1 MEIYLDNSATTM
13 VAPEVREEMMAALG
27 EDYGNPSSLHR
38 KGSDAEMMLKKAKE
52 RVASPLKADPREIY
66 FTSGGTE
73 ANNLALLGGARAKKR
88 QGDHVIISAVE
99 HPSVSAAAEELAR
112 EGFRVTRI
120 GTDARGLVSPDK
132 LEAALTPQTV
142 LVSVMA
148 VNNEVGAREP
158 FEEIGKRVKAF
169 DSRIL
174 FHVDAVQAYGKIRI
188 VPKQCGIDLLTAS
201 GHKIH
206 GPKGIGFLYIRD
218 RVHIEPII
226 YGGEQQK
233 GIRSG
238 TENMPG
244 IVGMGRAAQL
254 AYERFD
260 ERIAGLYERKEYFQ
274 HALEGLEGVR
284 INGPRERELSAPHI
298 VSATFPGVRSEVM
311 LHALEEKG
319 IYASAGSACSSHKK
333 AVSPTLHAIGLS
345 DELASSTLRFSLS
358 SYTRREELE
367 AAAAAVGELLPL
379 LRRFTRK

>member
-27 EDYGNPSSLHR
+27 EAYGNPSSLHK
-38 KGSDAEMMLKKAKE
+38 KGSDAELMLKKAKE
-52 RVASPLKADPREIY
+52 RIAQPLKADAREIY

-88 QGDHVIISAVE
+88 EGNHVIISAVE
-99 HPSVSAAAEELAR
+99 HPSVSAAADELAR
-112 EGFRVTRI
+112 EGFQVTRL
-120 GTDARGLVSPDK
+120 GTDERGLVSPESLK
-132 LEAALTPQTV
+132 AALTPETV

-158 FEEIGKRVKAF
+158 FEAFGKLIK
-169 DSRIL
+169 DYNSRIL
-174 FHVDAVQAYGKIRI
+174 FHVDAVQAYGKLRLN
-188 VPKQCGIDLLTAS
+188 PKRDGIDLLSAS

-218 RVHIEPII
+218 KVRIEPII

-244 IVGMGRAAQL
+244 IVGMGKAAEL
-254 AYERFD
+254 AYQHFD
-260 ERIAGLYERKEYFQ
+260 ERISALYSLKEYLQ
-274 HALEGLEGVR
+274 EGLESLDLVR
-284 INGPRERELSAPHI
+284 VNGPRERELSAPHI
-298 VSATFPGVRSEVM
+298 VSATFPGIRSEVL
-311 LHALEEKG
+311 LHALEDRG

-333 AVSPTLHAIGLS
+333 TVSPTLRSIGLS
-345 DELASSTLRFSLS
+345 DELAGSTLRFSLS
-358 SYTRREELE
+358 SYSSRED
-367 AAAAAVGELLPL
+367 ADAVIKALAELLPQ
-379 LRRFTRK
+379 LRRFVRK

>member
-120 GTDARGLVSPDK
+120 GTDARGLVSPDE
-132 LEAALTPQTV
+132 LEAALTPETV

-158 FEEIGKRVKAF
+158 FEEIGRRVKAF

-244 IVGMGRAAQL
+244 IVGIGRAAQL

-260 ERIAGLYERKEYFQ
+260 ERIAGLYELKEYFQ
-274 HALEGLEGVR
+274 HALESLDGVR

-298 VSATFPGVRSEVM
+298 VSATFPGIRSEVL
-311 LHALEEKG
+311 LHALEDKG
-319 IYASAGSACSSHKK
+319 VYASAGSACSSHKK
-333 AVSPTLHAIGLS
+333 TVSPTLHAIGLS

>member
-27 EDYGNPSSLHR
+27 EAYGNPSSLHR

-52 RVASPLKADPREIY
+52 RSASPLKADPREIY

-73 ANNLALLGGARAKKR
+73 ANNLAILGGARARKR
-88 QGDHVIISAVE
+88 LGSHVIISAVE
-99 HPSVSAAAEELAR
+99 HPSVSAAADELAR

-120 GTDARGLVSPDK
+120 GTDARGLVSPD
-132 LEAALTPQTV
+132 EVEMALTPETV

-158 FEEIGKRVKAF
+158 VEEIGARIRARS
-169 DSRIL
+169 DRIL
-174 FHVDAVQAYGKIRI
+174 YHVDAVQGYGKIRLY
-188 VPKQCGIDLLTAS
+188 PKRAGIDLLSAS

-218 RVHIEPII
+218 RVRIEPII

-244 IVGMGRAAQL
+244 IVGLGKAAEL
-254 AYERFD
+254 AYENFD
-260 ERIAGLYERKEYFQ
+260 EKTAVLYDLKEFFQ
-274 HALEGLEGVR
+274 DGLEKLENVR
-284 INGPRERELSAPHI
+284 VNGPRERELSAPHI
-298 VSATFPGVRSEVM
+298 ISATFPGIRSEVL
-311 LHALEEKG
+311 LHALEDRG

-333 AVSPTLHAIGLS
+333 TVSPTLHSIGLS
-345 DELASSTLRFSLS
+345 DELAGSTLRFSLS
-358 SYTRREELE
+358 RYTRREELDAVL
-367 AAAAAVGELLPL
+367 AALAELLPL
-379 LRRFTRK
+379 LRRYTRK

>member
-120 GTDARGLVSPDK
+120 GTDARGLVSPDE
-132 LEAALTPQTV
+132 LEAALTPETV

-260 ERIAGLYERKEYFQ
+260 ERIAGLYELKEYFQ
-274 HALEGLEGVR
+274 HALESLDGVR
-284 INGPRERELSAPHI
+284 INGPREKELSAPHI
-298 VSATFPGVRSEVM
+298 VSATFPGVRSEVL
-311 LHALEEKG
+311 LHALEDKG
-319 IYASAGSACSSHKK
+319 VYASAGSACSSHKK

>member
-13 VAPEVREEMMAALG
+13 VAPEVRGEMMAALG

-38 KGSDAEMMLKKAKE
+38 KGSDAERMLKKAKE
-52 RVASPLKADPREIY
+52 RIALPLKADPREIY

-88 QGDHVIISAVE
+88 QGSHVIISAVE
-99 HPSVSAAAEELAR
+99 HPSVSAAAAELER
-112 EGFRVTRI
+112 EGFSVTRI
-120 GTDARGLVSPDK
+120 GTDSRGLVSPDEV
-132 LEAALTPQTV
+132 EATLTPETV

-158 FEEIGKRVKAF
+158 FEEIGRRIKAF

-188 VPKQCGIDLLTAS
+188 VPKQCGIDLLSAS

-244 IVGMGRAAQL
+244 IVGMGKAAEL
-254 AYERFD
+254 AYESFD
-260 ERIAGLYERKEYFQ
+260 EKTALLYDLKERFQ
-274 HALEGLEGVR
+274 NGLEKLENVR
-284 INGPRERELSAPHI
+284 VNGPRERALSAPHI
-298 VSATFPGVRSEVM
+298 VSATFPGIRSEVL
-311 LHALEEKG
+311 LHALEDKG

-333 AVSPTLHAIGLS
+333 TVSPTLHAIGLT
-345 DELASSTLRFSLS
+345 DELAGSTLRFSLS
-358 SYTRREELE
+358 RYTRPEDPDETL
-367 AAAAAVGELLPL
+367 AALAELLPL

>member
-27 EDYGNPSSLHR
+27 DAYGNPSSLHR
-38 KGSDAEMMLKKAKE
+38 KGSDAELLLKKAKE
-52 RVASPLKADPREIY
+52 RIAAPLKADPKEIF

-88 QGDHVIISAVE
+88 EGNHVIISAVE
-99 HPSVSAAAEELAR
+99 HPSVSAAADELAR
-112 EGFRVTRI
+112 EGFRVSRI
-120 GTDARGLVSPDK
+120 GTDARGLVSADEV
-132 LEAALTPQTV
+132 EAALTPETV

-158 FEEIGKRVKAF
+158 FEEIGKRIKACN
-169 DSRIL
+169 SRIL
-174 FHVDAVQAYGKIRI
+174 FHVDAVQAFGKIRLS
-188 VPKQCGIDLLTAS
+188 PKRDGIDLLTAS

-206 GPKGIGFLYIRD
+206 GPKGIGFLFIRD
-218 RVHIEPII
+218 KVRIEPII

-244 IVGMGRAAQL
+244 IVGFGKAAQL
-254 AYERFD
+254 AYENFEART
-260 ERIAGLYERKEYFQ
+260 AALYDLKEYFQ
-274 HALEGLEGVR
+274 KALETIDGVR
-284 INGPRERELSAPHI
+284 VNGPRERELSAPHI
-298 VSATFPGVRSEVM
+298 VSASFPGVRSEVL
-311 LHALEEKG
+311 LHALEDRG
-319 IYASAGSACSSHKK
+319 IYASAGSACSSHRK

-345 DELASSTLRFSLS
+345 DELAGSTLRFSLS
-358 SYTRREELE
+358 SYTTQEDLE
-367 AAAAAVGELLPL
+367 TAAAAIAELLPQ

>member
-27 EDYGNPSSLHR
+27 EAYGNPSSLHK
-38 KGSDAEMMLKKAKE
+38 KGSDAELMLKKAKE
-52 RVASPLKADPREIY
+52 RIAQPLKADVREIY

-88 QGDHVIISAVE
+88 EGNHVIISAVE
-99 HPSVSAAAEELAR
+99 HPSVSAAADELAR
-112 EGFRVTRI
+112 EGFQVTRL
-120 GTDARGLVSPDK
+120 GTDKRGLVSPESLK
-132 LEAALTPQTV
+132 AALTPETV

-158 FEEIGKRVKAF
+158 FEAFGKLIK
-169 DSRIL
+169 DYNSRIL
-174 FHVDAVQAYGKIRI
+174 FHVDAVQAYGKLRLN
-188 VPKQCGIDLLTAS
+188 PKRDGIDLLSAS

-218 RVHIEPII
+218 KVRIEPII

-244 IVGMGRAAQL
+244 IVGMGKAAEL
-254 AYERFD
+254 AYQHFD
-260 ERIAGLYERKEYFQ
+260 ERISALYSLKEYLQ
-274 HALEGLEGVR
+274 EGLESLDLVR
-284 INGPRERELSAPHI
+284 VNGPRERELSAPHI
-298 VSATFPGVRSEVM
+298 VSATFPGVRSEVL
-311 LHALEEKG
+311 LHALEDRG

-333 AVSPTLHAIGLS
+333 TVSPTLRSIGLS
-345 DELASSTLRFSLS
+345 DELAGSTLRFSLS
-358 SYTRREELE
+358 SYSSREDADTVIKAL
-367 AAAAAVGELLPL
+367 AELLPQ
-379 LRRFTRK
+379 LRRFVRK

>member
-88 QGDHVIISAVE
+88 QGDHVIISA
-99 HPSVSAAAEELAR
+99 
-112 EGFRVTRI
+112 
-120 GTDARGLVSPDK
+120 
-132 LEAALTPQTV
+132 TPETV

-158 FEEIGKRVKAF
+158 FEEIGRRVKAF

-260 ERIAGLYERKEYFQ
+260 ERIAGLYELKEYFQ
-274 HALEGLEGVR
+274 HALEILDGVR

-298 VSATFPGVRSEVM
+298 VSATFPGIRSEVL
-311 LHALEEKG
+311 LHALEDKG
-319 IYASAGSACSSHKK
+319 VYASAGSACSSHKK
-333 AVSPTLHAIGLS
+333 TVSPTLHAIGLS

-367 AAAAAVGELLPL
+367 TAAAAVGELLPL

>member
-13 VAPEVREEMMAALG
+13 VAPEVREEMLAALG
-27 EDYGNPSSLHR
+27 EAYGNPSSLHR
-38 KGSDAEMMLKKAKE
+38 KGSDAEMLLLLAKE
-52 RVASPLKADPREIY
+52 RVAAPIKADHKEIF

-99 HPSVSAAAEELAR
+99 HPSVSAAADELEK
-112 EGFRVTRI
+112 EGFRVTRL
-120 GTDARGLVSPDK
+120 GTDAQGLIDPDE
-132 LEAALTPQTV
+132 LSAALCPETV

-158 FEEIGKRVKAF
+158 VEELARRVKAY
-169 DSRIL
+169 SNKIL
-174 FHVDAVQAYGKIRI
+174 FHADAVQAYGKVRI
-188 VPKQCGIDLLTAS
+188 YPKKAGIDLLTAS

-206 GPKGIGFLYIRD
+206 GPKGIGFLYVQD
-218 RVHIEPII
+218 KVHILPIM

-233 GIRSG
+233 GLRSG

-244 IVGMGRAAQL
+244 IVGFGKAAEL
-254 AYERFD
+254 AYRDFD
-260 ERIAGLYERKEYFQ
+260 SVTARLYDLKEFFR
-274 HALEGLEGVR
+274 EGLDQLDGVR
-284 INGPRERELSAPHI
+284 TNGPRERELSAPHI
-298 VSATFPGVRSEVM
+298 VSATFTGVRSEVL
-311 LHALEEKG
+311 LHALEDRG

-345 DELASSTLRFSLS
+345 DELAGSTLRFSLS
-358 SYTRREELE
+358 KYTKKEELE
-367 AAAAAVGELLPL
+367 VTLQALGELLPQ

>member
-27 EDYGNPSSLHR
+27 EAYGNPSSLHK
-38 KGSDAEMMLKKAKE
+38 KGSDAELMLKKAKE
-52 RVASPLKADPREIY
+52 RIAQPLKADAREIY

-88 QGDHVIISAVE
+88 EGNHVIISAVE
-99 HPSVSAAAEELAR
+99 HPSVSAAADELAR
-112 EGFRVTRI
+112 EGFQVTRL
-120 GTDARGLVSPDK
+120 GTDERGLVSPEALK
-132 LEAALTPQTV
+132 AALTPETV

-158 FEEIGKRVKAF
+158 FEAFGKLIK
-169 DSRIL
+169 DYNSRIL
-174 FHVDAVQAYGKIRI
+174 FHVDAVQAYGKLRLN
-188 VPKQCGIDLLTAS
+188 PKRDGIDLLSAS

-218 RVHIEPII
+218 KVRIEPII

-244 IVGMGRAAQL
+244 IVGMGKAAEL
-254 AYERFD
+254 AYQHFD
-260 ERIAGLYERKEYFQ
+260 ERISALYSLKEYLQ
-274 HALEGLEGVR
+274 EGLESLDLVR
-284 INGPRERELSAPHI
+284 VNGPRERELSAPHI
-298 VSATFPGVRSEVM
+298 VSATFPGVRSEVL
-311 LHALEEKG
+311 LHALEDRG

-333 AVSPTLHAIGLS
+333 TVSPTLRSIGLS
-345 DELASSTLRFSLS
+345 DELAGSTLRFSLS
-358 SYTRREELE
+358 SYSSREDADTVIKAL
-367 AAAAAVGELLPL
+367 AELLPQ
-379 LRRFTRK
+379 LRRFVRK

>member
-120 GTDARGLVSPDK
+120 GTDTRGLVSPDE

-158 FEEIGKRVKAF
+158 FEEIGRRVKAF

-254 AYERFD
+254 AYEHFD
-260 ERIAGLYERKEYFQ
+260 ERTAALYELKEYFQ
-274 HALEGLEGVR
+274 HALESLDGVR

-298 VSATFPGVRSEVM
+298 VSATFPGVRSEVL
-311 LHALEEKG
+311 LHALEDKG
-319 IYASAGSACSSHKK
+319 VYASAGSACSSHKK

-358 SYTRREELE
+358 SYTQREELE

>member
-27 EDYGNPSSLHR
+27 EAYGNPSSLHK
-38 KGSDAEMMLKKAKE
+38 KGSDAELMLKKAKE
-52 RVASPLKADPREIY
+52 RIAQPLKADAREIY

-88 QGDHVIISAVE
+88 EGNHVIISAVE
-99 HPSVSAAAEELAR
+99 HPSVSAAADELAR
-112 EGFRVTRI
+112 EGFQVTRL
-120 GTDARGLVSPDK
+120 GTDERGLVSPEALK
-132 LEAALTPQTV
+132 AALTPETV

-158 FEEIGKRVKAF
+158 FEAFGKLIK
-169 DSRIL
+169 DYNSRIL
-174 FHVDAVQAYGKIRI
+174 FHVDAVQAYGKLRLN
-188 VPKQCGIDLLTAS
+188 PKRDGIDLLSAS

-218 RVHIEPII
+218 KVRIEPII

-244 IVGMGRAAQL
+244 IVGMGKAAEL
-254 AYERFD
+254 AYQHFD
-260 ERIAGLYERKEYFQ
+260 ERISALYSLKEYLQ
-274 HALEGLEGVR
+274 EGLESLDLVR
-284 INGPRERELSAPHI
+284 VNGPRERELSAPHI
-298 VSATFPGVRSEVM
+298 VSATFPGIRSEVL
-311 LHALEEKG
+311 LHALEDRG

-333 AVSPTLHAIGLS
+333 TVSPTLRSIGLS
-345 DELASSTLRFSLS
+345 DELAGSTLRFSLS
-358 SYTRREELE
+358 SYSSRED
-367 AAAAAVGELLPL
+367 ADAVIKALKELLPQ
-379 LRRFTRK
+379 LRRFVRK

>member
-52 RVASPLKADPREIY
+52 RVASPLKANPREIY

-112 EGFRVTRI
+112 EGFRVPRI
-120 GTDARGLVSPDK
+120 GTDARGLVSPDE
-132 LEAALTPQTV
+132 LEAALTPETV

-158 FEEIGKRVKAF
+158 FEEIGRRVKAF

-260 ERIAGLYERKEYFQ
+260 ERIAGLYELKEYFQ

-298 VSATFPGVRSEVM
+298 VSATFPGVRSEVL
-311 LHALEEKG
+311 LHALEDKG
-319 IYASAGSACSSHKK
+319 VYASAGSACSSHKK

>member
-27 EDYGNPSSLHR
+27 EAYGNPSSLHK
-38 KGSDAEMMLKKAKE
+38 KGSDAELMLKKAKE
-52 RVASPLKADPREIY
+52 RIAQPLKADAREIY

-88 QGDHVIISAVE
+88 EGNHVIISAVE
-99 HPSVSAAAEELAR
+99 HPSVSAAADELAR
-112 EGFRVTRI
+112 EGFQVTRL
-120 GTDARGLVSPDK
+120 GTDERGLVSPESLK
-132 LEAALTPQTV
+132 AALTPETV

-158 FEEIGKRVKAF
+158 FEAFGKLIKEYN
-169 DSRIL
+169 SRIL
-174 FHVDAVQAYGKIRI
+174 FHVDAVQAYGKLRLN
-188 VPKQCGIDLLTAS
+188 PKRDGIDLLSAS

-218 RVHIEPII
+218 KVRIEPII

-244 IVGMGRAAQL
+244 IVGMGKAAEL
-254 AYERFD
+254 AYQHFD
-260 ERIAGLYERKEYFQ
+260 ERISALYSLKEYLQ
-274 HALEGLEGVR
+274 EGLESLDLVR
-284 INGPRERELSAPHI
+284 VNGPRERELSAPHI
-298 VSATFPGVRSEVM
+298 VSATFPGIRSEVL
-311 LHALEEKG
+311 LHALEDRG

-333 AVSPTLHAIGLS
+333 TVSPTLHSIGLS
-345 DELASSTLRFSLS
+345 DELAGSTLRFSLS
-358 SYTRREELE
+358 SYSSHED
-367 AAAAAVGELLPL
+367 ADAVIKALAELLPQ
-379 LRRFTRK
+379 LRRFVRK

>member
-120 GTDARGLVSPDK
+120 GTDARGLVSPDE

-158 FEEIGKRVKAF
+158 FEEIGRRVKAF

-260 ERIAGLYERKEYFQ
+260 ERIAGLYELKEYFQ
-274 HALEGLEGVR
+274 HALESLDGVR

-298 VSATFPGVRSEVM
+298 VSATFPGVRSEVL
-311 LHALEEKG
+311 LHALEDKG
-319 IYASAGSACSSHKK
+319 VYASAGSACSSHKK
-333 AVSPTLHAIGLS
+333 TVSPTLHAIGLS

-358 SYTRREELE
+358 SYTQREELE
-367 AAAAAVGELLPL
+367 AAAAAVGELRPV

>member
-27 EDYGNPSSLHR
+27 EAYGNPSSLHK
-38 KGSDAEMMLKKAKE
+38 KGSDAELMLKKAKE
-52 RVASPLKADPREIY
+52 RIAQPLKADVREIY

-88 QGDHVIISAVE
+88 EGNHVIISAVE
-99 HPSVSAAAEELAR
+99 HPSVSAAADELAR
-112 EGFRVTRI
+112 EGFQVTRL
-120 GTDARGLVSPDK
+120 GTDKRGLVSPESLK
-132 LEAALTPQTV
+132 AALTPETV

-158 FEEIGKRVKAF
+158 FEAFGKLIK
-169 DSRIL
+169 DYNSRIL
-174 FHVDAVQAYGKIRI
+174 FHVDAVQAYGKLRLN
-188 VPKQCGIDLLTAS
+188 PKRDGIDLLSAS

-218 RVHIEPII
+218 KVRIEPII

-244 IVGMGRAAQL
+244 IVGMGKAAEL
-254 AYERFD
+254 AYQHFD
-260 ERIAGLYERKEYFQ
+260 ERISALYSLKEYLQ
-274 HALEGLEGVR
+274 EGLESLDLVR
-284 INGPRERELSAPHI
+284 VNGPRERELSAPHI
-298 VSATFPGVRSEVM
+298 VSATFPGVRSEVL
-311 LHALEEKG
+311 LHALEDRG

-333 AVSPTLHAIGLS
+333 TVSPTLHSIGLS
-345 DELASSTLRFSLS
+345 DELAGSTLRFSLS
-358 SYTRREELE
+358 SYSSRED
-367 AAAAAVGELLPL
+367 ADAVIKALAELLPQ
-379 LRRFTRK
+379 LRRFVRK

>member
-27 EDYGNPSSLHR
+27 EAYGNPSSLHK
-38 KGSDAEMMLKKAKE
+38 KGSDAELMLKKAKE
-52 RVASPLKADPREIY
+52 RIAQPLKADAREIY

-88 QGDHVIISAVE
+88 EGNHVIISAVE
-99 HPSVSAAAEELAR
+99 HPSVSAAADELAR
-112 EGFRVTRI
+112 EGFQVTRL
-120 GTDARGLVSPDK
+120 GTDERGLVSPEALK
-132 LEAALTPQTV
+132 AALTPETV

-158 FEEIGKRVKAF
+158 FEAFGKLIK
-169 DSRIL
+169 DNNSRIL
-174 FHVDAVQAYGKIRI
+174 FHVDAVQAYGKLRLN
-188 VPKQCGIDLLTAS
+188 PKRDGIDLLSAS

-218 RVHIEPII
+218 KVRIEPII

-244 IVGMGRAAQL
+244 IVGMGKAAEL
-254 AYERFD
+254 AYQHFD
-260 ERIAGLYERKEYFQ
+260 ERISALYSLKEYLQ
-274 HALEGLEGVR
+274 EGLESLDLVR
-284 INGPRERELSAPHI
+284 VNGPRERELSAPHI
-298 VSATFPGVRSEVM
+298 VSATFPGIRSEVL
-311 LHALEEKG
+311 LHALEDRG

-333 AVSPTLHAIGLS
+333 TVSPTLRSIGLS
-345 DELASSTLRFSLS
+345 DELAGSTLRFSLS
-358 SYTRREELE
+358 SYSSRED
-367 AAAAAVGELLPL
+367 ADAVIKALKELLPQ
-379 LRRFTRK
+379 LRRFVRK

>member
-13 VAPEVREEMMAALG
+13 VAPEVRDEMMAALS
-27 EDYGNPSSLHR
+27 DAYGNPSSLHK
-38 KGSDAEMMLKKAKE
+38 KGSDAELMLKKAKD
-52 RVASPLKADPREIY
+52 RIARTLKADPKEIY

-88 QGDHVIISAVE
+88 LGNHVIISAVE
-99 HPSVSAAAEELAR
+99 HPSVSAAADELAR
-112 EGFRVTRI
+112 EGFRVTRL
-120 GTDARGLVSPDK
+120 GTDARGLVSPDE
-132 LEAALTPQTV
+132 LEAALTPETV
-142 LVSVMA
+142 LVSVMG

-158 FEEIGKRVKAF
+158 IEEIGRRIRSYS
-169 DSRIL
+169 DRIL
-174 FHVDAVQAYGKIRI
+174 FHVDAVQAYGKLRLN
-188 VPKQCGIDLLTAS
+188 PKKDGIDLLSAS

-218 RVHIEPII
+218 KVRIEPII

-244 IVGMGRAAQL
+244 IVGMGRAAEL
-254 AYERFD
+254 AYENFD
-260 ERIAGLYERKEYFQ
+260 EKIAALYELKEFLQ
-274 HALEGLEGVR
+274 SGLEGLDNVR
-284 INGPRERELSAPHI
+284 VNGPRERELSAPHI
-298 VSATFPGVRSEVM
+298 VSATFPGIRSEVL
-311 LHALEEKG
+311 LHALEDKG

-345 DELASSTLRFSLS
+345 DELAGSTLRFSLS
-358 SYTRREELE
+358 HYTRREELE
-367 AAAAAVGELLPL
+367 AVLAALGGLLPL

>member
-27 EDYGNPSSLHR
+27 EAYGNPSSLHK
-38 KGSDAEMMLKKAKE
+38 KGSDAELMLKKAKE
-52 RVASPLKADPREIY
+52 RIAQPLKADVREIY

-88 QGDHVIISAVE
+88 EGNHVIISAVE
-99 HPSVSAAAEELAR
+99 HPSVSAAADELAR
-112 EGFRVTRI
+112 EGFQVTRL
-120 GTDARGLVSPDK
+120 GTDKRGLVSPESLK
-132 LEAALTPQTV
+132 AALTPETV

-158 FEEIGKRVKAF
+158 FEAFGKLIK
-169 DSRIL
+169 DYNSRIL
-174 FHVDAVQAYGKIRI
+174 FHVDAVQAYGKLRLN
-188 VPKQCGIDLLTAS
+188 PKRDGIDLLSAS

-218 RVHIEPII
+218 KVRIEPII

-244 IVGMGRAAQL
+244 IVGMGKAAEL
-254 AYERFD
+254 AYQHFD
-260 ERIAGLYERKEYFQ
+260 ERISALYSLKEYLQ
-274 HALEGLEGVR
+274 EGLESLDLVR
-284 INGPRERELSAPHI
+284 VNGPRERELSAPHI
-298 VSATFPGVRSEVM
+298 VSATCPGVRSEVL
-311 LHALEEKG
+311 LHALEDRG

-333 AVSPTLHAIGLS
+333 TVSPTLHSIGLS
-345 DELASSTLRFSLS
+345 DELAGSTLRFSLS
-358 SYTRREELE
+358 SYSSRED
-367 AAAAAVGELLPL
+367 ADAVIKALAELLPQ
-379 LRRFTRK
+379 LRRFVRK

>member
-38 KGSDAEMMLKKAKE
+38 KGSDAERMLKKAKE
-52 RVASPLKADPREIY
+52 RVASPLKADPREIF

-99 HPSVSAAAEELAR
+99 HPSVSAAADELAR
-112 EGFRVTRI
+112 EGFRVTRL
-120 GTDARGLVSPDK
+120 GTDPCGLVSPDE
-132 LEAALTPQTV
+132 LEAALTPETV

-148 VNNEVGAREP
+148 VNNEIGAREP
-158 FEEIGKRVKAF
+158 FEKIGRRIKAF

-174 FHVDAVQAYGKIRI
+174 FHVDAVQAYGKVRL
-188 VPKQCGIDLLTAS
+188 VPKQCGIDLLSAS

-218 RVHIEPII
+218 RVRIEPII

-244 IVGMGRAAQL
+244 IVGMGKAAEL
-254 AYERFD
+254 ACESFDEKTALLYDLKERF
-260 ERIAGLYERKEYFQ
+260 Q
-274 HALEGLEGVR
+274 SGLERLEDVR
-284 INGPRERELSAPHI
+284 VNGPRERELSAPHI
-298 VSATFPGVRSEVM
+298 VSATFPGVRSEVL
-311 LHALEEKG
+311 LHALEDRG

-333 AVSPTLHAIGLS
+333 TVSPTLHAIGLS

-358 SYTRREELE
+358 RYTKPEDLDETLDALR
-367 AAAAAVGELLPL
+367 ELLPQ

>member
-52 RVASPLKADPREIY
+52 RVAFPLKADPREIY

-120 GTDARGLVSPDK
+120 GTDPRGLVSPDE

-142 LVSVMA
+142 IVSVMA

-254 AYERFD
+254 AYEHFD
-260 ERIAGLYERKEYFQ
+260 ERTAALYELKEYFQ
-274 HALEGLEGVR
+274 HAVESLDGVR

-298 VSATFPGVRSEVM
+298 VSATFPGIRSEVL
-311 LHALEEKG
+311 LHALEDKG
-319 IYASAGSACSSHKK
+319 VYASAGSACSSHKK

-358 SYTRREELE
+358 SYTRREELD

>member
-73 ANNLALLGGARAKKR
+73 ANNLALLGGARAKKQ

-260 ERIAGLYERKEYFQ
+260 ERIAGLYELKEYFQ

-367 AAAAAVGELLPL
+367 AAATAVGELLPV

>member
-1 MEIYLDNSATTM
+1 
-13 VAPEVREEMMAALG
+13 MAALG
-27 EDYGNPSSLHR
+27 DAYGNPSSLHK
-38 KGSDAEMMLKKAKE
+38 KGSDAELMLKKAKE
-52 RVASPLKADPREIY
+52 RIARTLKAGAKEIY

-73 ANNLALLGGARAKKR
+73 ANNLALLGGARARKR

-99 HPSVSAAAEELAR
+99 HPSVSAAADELAR

-120 GTDARGLVSPDK
+120 GTDARGLVSPDE
-132 LEAALTPQTV
+132 LEAALTPETV
-142 LVSVMA
+142 LVSVMG

-158 FEEIGKRVKAF
+158 FEEIGRRIKAF

-174 FHVDAVQAYGKIRI
+174 FHVDAVQAYGKVRI
-188 VPKQCGIDLLTAS
+188 VPKQCGIDLLSAS

-218 RVHIEPII
+218 RVRIEPII

-244 IVGMGRAAQL
+244 IVGMGRAAEL
-254 AYERFD
+254 AYENFD
-260 ERIAGLYERKEYFQ
+260 ERTAALYELKEYLQ
-274 HALEGLEGVR
+274 SGLERLDNVR
-284 INGPRERELSAPHI
+284 VNGPRERELSAPHI
-298 VSATFPGVRSEVM
+298 VSAAFTGIRSEVL

-319 IYASAGSACSSHKK
+319 IYASAGSACSSRKK
-333 AVSPTLHAIGLS
+333 SVSPTLHAIGLS
-345 DELASSTLRFSLS
+345 DELAGSTLRFSLS
-358 SYTRREELE
+358 HYTRREELDTVL
-367 AAAAAVGELLPL
+367 AALAELLPL

>member
-27 EDYGNPSSLHR
+27 EAYGNPSSLHK
-38 KGSDAEMMLKKAKE
+38 KGSDAELMLKKAKE
-52 RVASPLKADPREIY
+52 RIAQPLKADAREIY

-88 QGDHVIISAVE
+88 EGNHVIISAVE
-99 HPSVSAAAEELAR
+99 HPSVSAAADELAR
-112 EGFRVTRI
+112 EGFQVTRL
-120 GTDARGLVSPDK
+120 GTDEQGLVLPEALK
-132 LEAALTPQTV
+132 AALTPETV

-158 FEEIGKRVKAF
+158 FEAF
-169 DSRIL
+169 GRLIKDYNSRIL
-174 FHVDAVQAYGKIRI
+174 FHVDAVQAYGKLRLN
-188 VPKQCGIDLLTAS
+188 PKRDGIDLLSAS

-218 RVHIEPII
+218 KVRIEPII

-244 IVGMGRAAQL
+244 IVGMGKAAEL
-254 AYERFD
+254 AYQHFD
-260 ERIAGLYERKEYFQ
+260 ERISALYSLKEYLQ
-274 HALEGLEGVR
+274 EGLESLDLVR
-284 INGPRERELSAPHI
+284 VNGPRERELSAPHI
-298 VSATFPGVRSEVM
+298 VSATFPGIRSEVL
-311 LHALEEKG
+311 LHALEDRG

-333 AVSPTLHAIGLS
+333 TVSPTLHAIGLS
-345 DELASSTLRFSLS
+345 DELAGSTLRFSLS
-358 SYTRREELE
+358 SYSSRED
-367 AAAAAVGELLPL
+367 ADAVIRALAELLPQ
-379 LRRFTRK
+379 LRRFVRK

>member
-27 EDYGNPSSLHR
+27 EAYGNPSSLHK
-38 KGSDAEMMLKKAKE
+38 KGSDAELMLKKAKE
-52 RVASPLKADPREIY
+52 RIAQPLKADAREIY

-88 QGDHVIISAVE
+88 EGNHVIISAVE
-99 HPSVSAAAEELAR
+99 HPSVSAAADELSR
-112 EGFRVTRI
+112 EGFQVTRL
-120 GTDARGLVSPDK
+120 GTDERGLVSPEALK
-132 LEAALTPQTV
+132 AALTPETV

-158 FEEIGKRVKAF
+158 FEAFGKLIK
-169 DSRIL
+169 DYNSRIL
-174 FHVDAVQAYGKIRI
+174 FHVDAVQAYGKLRLN
-188 VPKQCGIDLLTAS
+188 PKRDGIDLLSAS

-218 RVHIEPII
+218 KVRIEPII

-244 IVGMGRAAQL
+244 IVGMGKAAEL
-254 AYERFD
+254 AYQHFD
-260 ERIAGLYERKEYFQ
+260 ERISALYSLKEYLQ
-274 HALEGLEGVR
+274 EGLESLDLVR
-284 INGPRERELSAPHI
+284 VNGPRERELSAPHI
-298 VSATFPGVRSEVM
+298 VSATFPGIRSEVL
-311 LHALEEKG
+311 LHALEDRG

-333 AVSPTLHAIGLS
+333 TVSPTLRSIGLS
-345 DELASSTLRFSLS
+345 DELAGSTLRFSLS
-358 SYTRREELE
+358 SYSSRED
-367 AAAAAVGELLPL
+367 ADAVIKALAELLPQ
-379 LRRFTRK
+379 LRRFVRK

>member
-120 GTDARGLVSPDK
+120 GTDARGLVSPDE

-158 FEEIGKRVKAF
+158 FEEIGRRVKAF

-260 ERIAGLYERKEYFQ
+260 ERIAGLYELKEYFQ
-274 HALEGLEGVR
+274 HALESLDGVR

-298 VSATFPGVRSEVM
+298 VSATFPGVRSEVL

-358 SYTRREELE
+358 SYTQREELE

>member
-120 GTDARGLVSPDK
+120 GTDARGLVSPDE

-158 FEEIGKRVKAF
+158 FEEIGRRVKAF

-260 ERIAGLYERKEYFQ
+260 ERIAGLYELKE
-274 HALEGLEGVR
+274 
-284 INGPRERELSAPHI
+284 
-298 VSATFPGVRSEVM
+298 
-311 LHALEEKG
+311 
-319 IYASAGSACSSHKK
+319 
-333 AVSPTLHAIGLS
+333 
-345 DELASSTLRFSLS
+345 
-358 SYTRREELE
+358 
-367 AAAAAVGELLPL
+367 
-379 LRRFTRK
+379 